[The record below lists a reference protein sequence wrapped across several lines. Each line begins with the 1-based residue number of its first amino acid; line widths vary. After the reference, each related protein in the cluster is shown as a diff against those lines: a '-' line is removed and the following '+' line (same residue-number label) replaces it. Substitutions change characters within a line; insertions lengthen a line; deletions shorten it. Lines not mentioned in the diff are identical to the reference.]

1 MSVKYLAEIAVREV
15 ESLIKA
21 EISDVLAAL
30 RTERGDAKVS
40 TEPPQSYFIYEEA
53 KGYRTP
59 AVFIIARNI
68 DFQKDQYKANHI
80 TASIDVGV
88 SVLVEDKDKD
98 KLTIKAW
105 RYQAALLEILDQKN
119 IVVTGDKAKLFLI
132 VKAADFSPV
141 FTAETTK
148 GSHGVFRK
156 EVALTLDVQ
165 QRESY

>member
-1 MSVKYLAEIAVREV
+1 MSVRYLAETATREI
-15 ESLIKA
+15 ESLIKTNIA
-21 EISDVLAAL
+21 TVLAAL

-68 DFQKDQYKANHI
+68 DFQKEEYRANHI
-80 TASIDVGV
+80 TAKIDIGV

-98 KLTIKAW
+98 KLAIKAW
-105 RYQAALLEILDQKN
+105 RYQAALHEILDQA
-119 IVVTGDKAKLFLI
+119 IIEVTGDKAKLFLI
-132 VKAADFSPV
+132 VKSADFSPV
-141 FTAETTK
+141 FTLESTK

-156 EVALTLDVQ
+156 EVALSVDVQ
-165 QRESY
+165 QRESF